1 MAEAAFGILAEFKSP
16 EDLLEAAR
24 RARAEGYRQLDAFTP
39 FPVEGLPAVLEL
51 HDRRVPLLGLI
62 GGCVGFV
69 TALAMQLYISFDYPL
84 DVGGRPLYP
93 LTAFA
98 VVTFELTILFAAVFT
113 VVGMLAMNGLP
124 RLSYPVF
131 AGRRFHLASRDR
143 FFLCVQAG
151 DPRFDADATRRFL
164 ETLGPELVE
173 LVAA

>member
-1 MAEAAFGILAEFKSP
+1 M
-16 EDLLEAAR
+16 
-24 RARAEGYRQLDAFTP
+24 
-39 FPVEGLPAVLEL
+39 LEL

-69 TALAMQLYISFDYPL
+69 TALAMQLYTNFDYPL

-98 VVTFELTILFAAVFT
+98 VVTFELTVLFAAVFT

-151 DPRFDADATRRFL
+151 DPRFDADATRHFL
-164 ETLGPELVE
+164 ETLGPEFGGAGGRMRRR
-173 LVAA
+173 AAAPGLCSPGRLRPGDGPAAQVHRI